1 MKNKRLF
8 CLPSLYYTHG
18 SAGYACARVC
28 ITDKFLFSPPRQN
41 IQDQG
46 QIPPKPGFINIKSPG
61 MRLICLQYL
70 GILKR
75 EN

>member
-1 MKNKRLF
+1 MKNKRLSAP
-8 CLPSLYYTHG
+8 LSLYYTHG
-18 SAGYACARVC
+18 GAGYACARGC

-61 MRLICLQYL
+61 MRLTCRQYL